1 MADVCISTVG
11 DRHALHSV
19 YYSAMKKTAF
29 RLPNC
34 VFAACDA
41 HRNVGDGVRAQHKRV
56 RCECAA
62 NARWHFAQHT
72 KSVME

>member
-29 RLPNC
+29 HLTKC
-34 VFAACDA
+34 VSAARGA
-41 HRNVGDGVRAQHKRV
+41 HCNVINVARMQRDIARNERIT
-56 RCECAA
+56 RC
-62 NARWHFAQHT
+62 RMHFVEIA
-72 KSVME
+72 KSPKK